1 MRIEKRSLWTLFGL
15 LAQVTFLLVAADRP
29 AWAADAR
36 PARSASAL
44 EEEEEE
50 EEEEGEEEGEEEEEA
65 AEPAKKDGGA
75 KGTAVPREL
84 PFEKLV
90 EINSRA
96 IFGGKA
102 KVRGEDVELTFS
114 ADGEVKAGFEGTG
127 IIDSKSPE
135 MTGSNRKFIRLKDKK
150 NKDEE
155 EQLLPG
161 LCAAGVGEGAW
172 VSRFTLAGSP
182 WVQMT
187 FRIPNLI
194 GVQSAFKMR
203 VNWNKGA
210 GIETNFFQT
219 VSTLSS
225 GKPKATKTT
234 SLPEYKGP
242 PLDWFPRK
250 GPGVKVEFG
259 VRGGKAQVRLDGK
272 EIASMAKVGDKGGK
286 VALTYAKLLFTI
298 QDLKVSGKLDRPWC
312 EKRIE
317 ELKASG
323 KLKTVAD
330 PAPPDP
336 LGLLPGN

>member
-1 MRIEKRSLWTLFGL
+1 M
-15 LAQVTFLLVAADRP
+15 P
-29 AWAADAR
+29 
-36 PARSASAL
+36 L
-44 EEEEEE
+44 EDEED
-50 EEEEGEEEGEEEEEA
+50 EEGEEEEDEEDEA
-65 AEPAKKDGGA
+65 EEETAEPAKDGA
-75 KGTAVPREL
+75 SKGTQVAPKDVA
-84 PFEKLV
+84 FERLV
-90 EINSRA
+90 EINSREL
-96 IFGGKA
+96 FGGKA
-102 KVRGEDVELTFS
+102 KVKGDVVEVTFS
-114 ADGEVKAGFEGTG
+114 ADGEVKSGFEGTG

-135 MTGSNRKFIRLKDKK
+135 MKGSNRKFIRLKDR
-150 NKDEE
+150 KDKEE

-172 VSRFTLAGSP
+172 VSRFPLAGNP
-182 WVQMT
+182 WVQMS

-194 GVQSAFKMR
+194 GTQSAFKMR
-203 VNWNKGA
+203 VNWNKGT

-225 GKPKATKTT
+225 GKPKATRIT
-234 SLPEYKGP
+234 SLQEFKGP

-250 GPGVKVEFG
+250 GAGVKVEFG
-259 VRGGKAQVRLDGK
+259 IREGKAQVRLDGK
-272 EIASMAKVGDKGGK
+272 EVAAMPKVGDKGGK

-323 KLKTVAD
+323 KLKTAAD
-330 PAPPDP
+330 PEPDP